1 MALES
6 DSIAGLDRALRADHG
21 LANSLRWLMIV
32 VLGACAA
39 LFLAWFMDYLIQ
51 SSDMMLSDS
60 KRVRMLDFVR
70 LKRNESAE
78 RKDRTPERPK
88 IQETPDV
95 PPLPQSQADASGQ
108 QLQVSAMPT
117 ETSVDIS
124 RAGAGF
130 GSGEGE
136 YLPIVKVA
144 PIYPRRAVSR
154 GIEGQCLVMY
164 TVTAAG
170 TVRDVKVIEEECDS
184 AVFHRASVEAALRFK
199 YKPRVIDGEAV
210 EVHGVP
216 NVFTYEIDGVD

>member
-108 QLQVSAMPT
+108 RRDGQGCESHRGGVRQCRVPPGVGRGGPALQV
-117 ETSVDIS
+117 
-124 RAGAGF
+124 
-130 GSGEGE
+130 
-136 YLPIVKVA
+136 
-144 PIYPRRAVSR
+144 
-154 GIEGQCLVMY
+154 
-164 TVTAAG
+164 
-170 TVRDVKVIEEECDS
+170 
-184 AVFHRASVEAALRFK
+184 
-199 YKPRVIDGEAV
+199 
-210 EVHGVP
+210 
-216 NVFTYEIDGVD
+216 